1 MAPARQS
8 TFRRSGP
15 RGSAKENRSRRSL
28 STRMI
33 SGVGGENGAL
43 SRLLALRKKLRSTK
57 EKTMAKKGILERL
70 KEGPVLGDGGYL
82 LELEKRG
89 WVRPGPF
96 TPEVAIVYPQAL
108 RELHIEFREAGAE
121 VLQAL
126 TFYASRDKLATVGLE
141 DRVEDINRSAVRIAK
156 EVAGDHCLVAGN
168 ISLTWMYEPNS
179 SSAADRVRETFDEQL
194 RVQVEEGVDFIIGET
209 FSWLGEAL
217 LAVECAKKTGLPVMV
232 TICFENKDETAEGKT
247 AADAAKA
254 LFDAGADIVG
264 MNCLRPPQHILGPME
279 QMRKA
284 VSGYLACQ
292 PVGYRTPKDRPDFT
306 SLPEFPYELD
316 PLQLSRREMGRFAT
330 DAKAVGIN
338 YIGSC
343 CGSVANHVR
352 EMAKALGKLAP
363 DTRIWKKGGEKAMS
377 AYEYYDHDTMEA
389 RK

>member
-1 MAPARQS
+1 M
-8 TFRRSGP
+8 
-15 RGSAKENRSRRSL
+15 
-28 STRMI
+28 
-33 SGVGGENGAL
+33 
-43 SRLLALRKKLRSTK
+43 
-57 EKTMAKKGILERL
+57 KKGILERL

-108 RELHIEFREAGAE
+108 KELHIEFREAGAE

-156 EVAGDHCLVAGN
+156 EVAGDECLVAGN
-168 ISLTWMYEPNS
+168 ISLTWMYEPGSN
-179 SSAADRVRETFDEQL
+179 SAADRVRQTFDEQL
-194 RVQVEEGVDFIIGET
+194 RVQTEEGVDFIIGET

-217 LAVECAKKTGLPVMV
+217 IAVERAKKTGLPVMV
-232 TICFENKDETAEGKT
+232 TICFENKNETAEGKS

-279 QMRKA
+279 EMRKA
-284 VSGYLACQ
+284 VPGYLACQ
-292 PVGYRTPKDRPDFT
+292 PVGYRTPKDKPDFT

-316 PLQLSRREMGRFAT
+316 PLQLSRREMGQYAK
-330 DAKAVGIN
+330 DARDLGIN

-352 EMAKALGKLAP
+352 EMAKALGKLP
-363 DTRIWKKGGEKAMS
+363 DDNRIWKKGGTRAMS
-377 AYEYYDHDTMEA
+377 AYEYYDHDTIEA
-389 RK
+389 SK